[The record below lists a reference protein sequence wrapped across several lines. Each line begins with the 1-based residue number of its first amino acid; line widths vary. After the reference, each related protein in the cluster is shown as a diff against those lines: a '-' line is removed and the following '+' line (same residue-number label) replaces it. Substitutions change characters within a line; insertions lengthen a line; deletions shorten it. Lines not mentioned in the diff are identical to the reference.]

1 MNRIKEGRD
10 EAGNKRKRQKK
21 KGCTDLGQM
30 KAPRVMEIK
39 AKVNKWDLHKF
50 KSFSQQRK
58 QQNEMT
64 THRLEEN
71 ICKQH
76 NQ

>member
-30 KAPRVMEIK
+30 KAFLWGGGQDFCKEFASKSVKSAKKEIIK
-39 AKVNKWDLHKF
+39 REREKNRNA
-50 KSFSQQRK
+50 
-58 QQNEMT
+58 EM
-64 THRLEEN
+64 L
-71 ICKQH
+71 
-76 NQ
+76 